1 MQGNKHTVEQSSCAA
16 IRPRSAAVR
25 ALGRHLAIILV
36 VVMTIAGATRRATAQ
51 EVEVLL
57 PEKECQVKYALLYS
71 FGLMTTWPAES
82 FGADVKASFVIGV
95 IGTKPFP
102 EYLARIA
109 TTKKIQGRQIAIQR
123 YKEPDEIGRCQILYV
138 TSSVTPEV
146 ERSIVRKLANEPVL
160 VVSEQASELDENGA
174 TIRFVIE
181 QGAVRFLLNAEAA
194 KARRL
199 QFDARLL
206 NLAKRP
212 AGDTPK

>member
-1 MQGNKHTVEQSSCAA
+1 MQVKDHRTEKQPSADQW
-16 IRPRSAAVR
+16 RSAATRAVGLCTVAVLVFAMAIVGAVR
-25 ALGRHLAIILV
+25 V
-36 VVMTIAGATRRATAQ
+36 TVAQ

-71 FGLMTTWPAES
+71 FGLMTAWPAES
-82 FGADVKASFVIGV
+82 FGADMKAPFVIGV

-109 TTKKIQGRQIAIQR
+109 ATKKIQGRQIAIQR

-146 ERSIVRKLANEPVL
+146 ERSIVGKLANEPVL
-160 VVSEQASELDENGA
+160 VVSEQAAELGESGA

-194 KARRL
+194 KVRRL

-212 AGDTPK
+212 TADPSK